1 MTGQSIPDVPEDA
14 PEPAILLSPGSIR
27 LAKDDSLDADN
38 LGSAVDIAETVAPIF
53 AQSPAAPPKG
63 EPPRIVM
70 PKAEKR
76 YFPPP
81 PQFPAAKPKLF
92 AATPPLAFQ
101 TAFGLLM
108 ALVAIKALRP
118 MSGPHDVAIGLGAG
132 LWLFCMIAYGT
143 KLLRRADT
151 LSEDLRVLTG
161 NAGLAAALLST
172 AAMAVLLQPI
182 WPKIALALAGIALA
196 AQILLAGLTARSYLG
211 KGQGEV
217 TPVWQLNFASF
228 SLAGV
233 VMADAGQSAI
243 AHGSLIVSLIAMLVI
258 WALSLRQ
265 LVARIPPAPLRPF
278 LLLHALPPALLAVL
292 AAHLGYG
299 TFSLMML
306 AATLLLAVAL
316 FASLR
321 WILHSGFGPIWAV
334 IPAPI
339 GAFAWALHAQ
349 VIFIGGWIA
358 AAVALVAA
366 LWIGYKV
373 LKLWAANKL
382 GPQTNATSA

>member
-1 MTGQSIPDVPEDA
+1 MTGQSIPDA
-14 PEPAILLSPGSIR
+14 PEPDKPAILLSPGAIR
-27 LAKDDSLDADN
+27 LAKDDSLDNDSLGGAADIPEA
-38 LGSAVDIAETVAPIF
+38 LTPIL
-53 AQSPAAPPKG
+53 AQSQAAPPKG

-70 PKAEKR
+70 PKAQKR

-101 TAFGLLM
+101 TAFGLVM

-118 MSGPHDVAIGLGAG
+118 MSGPHDIAIGLGAG

-143 KLLRRADT
+143 KLLRRAGT

-161 NAGLAAALLST
+161 NAGLAGGLLST
-172 AAMAVLLQPI
+172 AAMAVLVQPI
-182 WPKIALALAGIALA
+182 WPSVALTLAGIALV
-196 AQILLAGLTARSYLG
+196 AQLLLAGLTVRSYLG
-211 KGQGEV
+211 KGQGDV
-217 TPVWQLNFASF
+217 TPVWHLNFASF

-243 AHGSLIVSLIAMLVI
+243 AHGTLIVSLTAMLVI

-265 LVARIPPAPLRPF
+265 LVARIPPEPLRPF

-292 AAHLGYG
+292 GAHLGYG
-299 TFSLMML
+299 TFSLVML

-321 WILHSGFGPIWAV
+321 WILKSGFGPIWAV

-358 AAVALVAA
+358 AVVALLAA
-366 LWIGYKV
+366 VWIGYKV

-382 GPQTNATSA
+382 GPQTNAATA